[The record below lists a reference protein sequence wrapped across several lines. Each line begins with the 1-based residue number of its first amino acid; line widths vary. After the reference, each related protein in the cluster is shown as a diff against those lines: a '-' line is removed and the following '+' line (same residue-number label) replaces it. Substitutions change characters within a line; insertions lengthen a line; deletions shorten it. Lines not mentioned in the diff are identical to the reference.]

1 MIQKILEFHCIVLY
15 IGQMQDFPHLII
27 MIENSTELHNGY
39 HILDKDEVD
48 NPLGKDNSV
57 I

>member
-1 MIQKILEFHCIVLY
+1 
-15 IGQMQDFPHLII
+15 
-27 MIENSTELHNGY
+27 LHNGY

>member
-1 MIQKILEFHCIVLY
+1 
-15 IGQMQDFPHLII
+15 MQDFPHLII